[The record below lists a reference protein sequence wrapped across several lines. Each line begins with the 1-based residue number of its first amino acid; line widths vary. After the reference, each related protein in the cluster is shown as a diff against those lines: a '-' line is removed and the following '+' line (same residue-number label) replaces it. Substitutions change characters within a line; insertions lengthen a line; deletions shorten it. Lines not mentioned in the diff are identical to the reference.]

1 MSKKLLLSVVSV
13 LLIALGSVST
23 VYAQGA
29 TGMVTGKVVDA
40 GGSGV
45 AGAMVTIS
53 DAGTGLTRTVTTNS
67 GGDFRMQLPPGRYQL
82 TTVSSGYGT
91 VEIERVDVALGGI
104 AELTI
109 PVQTDAI
116 EEITSFGTAT
126 SMISTGTAESA
137 LNISLDEVSQM
148 PVPRSIEAVALL
160 APDTIVGDRSFG
172 VDFTLIS
179 FGGAS
184 VAENTYFIDGMNVT
198 NFRNGLG
205 GSSVP
210 FEFYDQFQIKSG
222 GYSAE
227 FGRSIGGVM
236 NAITKRGS
244 NEFHYG
250 IVSYFEPGSEQSPNT
265 RYADGTFYD
274 WNEDNEF
281 SSYTVD
287 VYASGPIIRDK
298 LFFYVLYEPQTT
310 DSEFTSLDAL
320 NDFNER
326 TTDDSFYGG
335 NLTWN
340 ITDEHSLSVTAFTD
354 ERERYTETFDYDYE
368 TSTKGDL
375 KGFASDFRGGDNLI
389 VRYDGQIT
397 DNFMVSALYGKNEYS
412 LTSNNSNGLEC
423 PLVVDARPDRPGS
436 SVPGCWVAF
445 DDSVGDDER
454 EAMRLDF
461 EWYVGD
467 HTIRAGIDNEK
478 NISFG
483 AQTYTGLDVYSPEP
497 GGIYYRYETYAVGA
511 QLANGALVPD
521 ANGDGS
527 NVDTVRVRYF
537 SNGGTFETNSN
548 AYYIEDVWDVS
559 DSVTVSMGIRNETF
573 ENLNSL
579 DEVFIKV
586 TDQWAPRFG
595 ISWSP
600 TGTDKSR
607 VFANW
612 GRYHIPIPSNT
623 NVRLSGAELD
633 YRNYYIFDGEMDPY
647 TAAPVALGADGVP
660 TTAEIGTRSYNADGE
675 VPDTRTVLDST
686 LDPMFQDEYII
697 GYESQI
703 GEDWVGGIR
712 YISRELSSTID
723 DILTPCDHYILT
735 NPGTSATTYDEC
747 NESGEVQEVTY
758 TPEELGFP
766 KAERSYTAIELSLE
780 KVWSDDWRFKGTYTN
795 SRNKGN
801 TEGFVKSDIGQDD
814 AGITQDFDIP
824 QLMDGANGYLPNDR
838 RHKIKMFGSRA
849 IGEHLVIGA
858 TYTAQSGR
866 PVNAFGVGHPDGTPD
881 YGDTY
886 YLTTDL
892 GDPDVEGDETFAFIP
907 RGTFG
912 RTDWQHNVNLSAI
925 WTTNLGDAADLELRA
940 EVFNLFN
947 ADASAEVRE
956 FAEASPS
963 IPDERF
969 GLTQYYQTPRYFR
982 FGASIRF

>member
-478 NISFG
+478 NTSFG

-623 NVRLSGAELD
+623 H
-633 YRNYYIFDGEMDPY
+633 
-647 TAAPVALGADGVP
+647 
-660 TTAEIGTRSYNADGE
+660 
-675 VPDTRTVLDST
+675 
-686 LDPMFQDEYII
+686 
-697 GYESQI
+697 
-703 GEDWVGGIR
+703 IR
-712 YISRELSSTID
+712 
-723 DILTPCDHYILT
+723 
-735 NPGTSATTYDEC
+735 
-747 NESGEVQEVTY
+747 
-758 TPEELGFP
+758 
-766 KAERSYTAIELSLE
+766 
-780 KVWSDDWRFKGTYTN
+780 W
-795 SRNKGN
+795 
-801 TEGFVKSDIGQDD
+801 
-814 AGITQDFDIP
+814 
-824 QLMDGANGYLPNDR
+824 
-838 RHKIKMFGSRA
+838 
-849 IGEHLVIGA
+849 
-858 TYTAQSGR
+858 
-866 PVNAFGVGHPDGTPD
+866 
-881 YGDTY
+881 
-886 YLTTDL
+886 
-892 GDPDVEGDETFAFIP
+892 
-907 RGTFG
+907 
-912 RTDWQHNVNLSAI
+912 
-925 WTTNLGDAADLELRA
+925 
-940 EVFNLFN
+940 
-947 ADASAEVRE
+947 
-956 FAEASPS
+956 
-963 IPDERF
+963 
-969 GLTQYYQTPRYFR
+969 
-982 FGASIRF
+982 